1 MRSERLIRY
10 AAVLLLVLVAM
21 GYIFVRFPTERE
33 DTSTLLDFS
42 EFYAAGDIV
51 NIMQNQLVWAAAGG
65 SRAAIGV
72 NTDLTASFF
81 EQ

>member
-33 DTSTLLDFS
+33 VIDIGDYYGDFS
-42 EFYAAGDIV
+42 KIDKTLGWHPKV
-51 NIMQNQLVWAAAGG
+51 SL
-65 SRAAIGV
+65 
-72 NTDLTASFF
+72 
-81 EQ
+81 EQGLGKTLSYYRLHRDHYW